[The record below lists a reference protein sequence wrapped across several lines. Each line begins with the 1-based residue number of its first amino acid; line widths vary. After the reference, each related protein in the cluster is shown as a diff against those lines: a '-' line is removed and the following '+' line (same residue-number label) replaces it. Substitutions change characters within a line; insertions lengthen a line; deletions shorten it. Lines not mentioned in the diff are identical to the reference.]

1 VERAFVIVVA
11 AVAIVGILG
20 AVIALFVSHGTWESL
35 GSDRL
40 LMESD
45 LRDPR
50 APGPR
55 PAAAARAAGPSDPAA
70 IAERDEEI
78 RQMLDARNRRR
89 RRLGQAELDVE
100 AELTRLT
107 RVPAPSA
114 TETGE
119 TLDPELLAEIRQ
131 LVVARNHRR
140 TRRGEPPLD
149 VEAEIARQIARLNG

>member
-11 AVAIVGILG
+11 VVAIVGILG
-20 AVIALFVSHGTWESL
+20 AVIALFVSRGAWDSL

-50 APGPR
+50 APGRRAAAGGRAGPPE
-55 PAAAARAAGPSDPAA
+55 PAAV
-70 IAERDEEI
+70 AERDEEI

-100 AELTRLT
+100 AELARLT
-107 RVPAPSA
+107 RAPVARA
-114 TETGE
+114 TPTEE
-119 TLDPELLAEIRQ
+119 TLDQELLAEIRQ

-140 TRRGEPPLD
+140 ARRGEPPLD

>member
-11 AVAIVGILG
+11 VVGIVGILG
-20 AVIALFVSHGTWESL
+20 AVVALLVSRGTWESL
-35 GSDRL
+35 GRDRL

-45 LRDPR
+45 LHDPR
-50 APGPR
+50 ASRSR
-55 PAAAARAAGPSDPAA
+55 PAPEGRTAAPSDPAA
-70 IAERDEEI
+70 VAERDEEI

-100 AELTRLT
+100 AELMRLT
-107 RVPAPSA
+107 RAPAAPA
-114 TETGE
+114 TRAGE
-119 TLDPELLAEIRQ
+119 ALDEDLLAEIRE

-140 TRRGEPPLD
+140 ARRGEPPLD